1 LIIEKKYG
9 YIEEDDIMQL
19 TQELAQEIVEK
30 TKEIIKFNINIFD
43 DTGYIIASGQKERL
57 NTFHEGAYEVIGSGI
72 SDEFSIEKA
81 KKYKG
86 VQPGILYPIQF
97 NDKIIG
103 VVGMSGDP
111 EEVRNY
117 GALVKMTTE
126 MMLRQDF
133 LTNQLRA
140 EKGAQNNFIKNLA
153 LGQFGEDL
161 ELFIERGKN
170 LGIDVLLS
178 RQVIII
184 ELLKMP
190 EFKENLSDLLQKQIY
205 RDEVLKILEK
215 HYDHDEDLILSMGN
229 VRFLILK
236 RINNQVKNTSSI
248 KTDLGILIDSLRK
261 KGFDARV
268 GIGSS
273 QIHWLNLKI
282 SYQEASDALFL
293 GERMESTS
301 NILHIEDLL
310 LERTLNS
317 IDDLMKK
324 NIINSFLGATQN
336 LDSKYWNEMEKT
348 LGALFDSNLNVSE
361 AAKKLFLHRNSLTYR
376 LNKITEQTGL
386 DPLSFYDAVKLYV
399 CLKINKLEER

>member
-1 LIIEKKYG
+1 MIIEKKYG

>member
-1 LIIEKKYG
+1 
-9 YIEEDDIMQL
+9 MQL